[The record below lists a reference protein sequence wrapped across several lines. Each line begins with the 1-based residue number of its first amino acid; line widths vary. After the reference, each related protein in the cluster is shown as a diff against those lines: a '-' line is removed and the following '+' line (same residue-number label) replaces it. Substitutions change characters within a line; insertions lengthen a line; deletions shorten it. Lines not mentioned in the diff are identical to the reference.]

1 RWDLN
6 WQGVFRLAQPEPL
19 ARGTTIVMRYRYD
32 NSSDNVSNPNNPP
45 QRVHGGNRAV
55 DEMAHLW
62 LQVLPT
68 GSSGDS
74 RDPRMTLQEAL
85 SRHHIENNPADFESH
100 YHLAPMLQP
109 GGAPL
114 QALEHYQAA
123 LALRPGDATVE
134 NALGGALL
142 AENKISDAISHLCVA
157 ASDRLY
163 IFEH

>member
-1 RWDLN
+1 M
-6 WQGVFRLAQPEPL
+6 A
-19 ARGTTIVMRYRYD
+19 YRYD

-85 SRHHIENNPADFESH
+85 SRHHIENKS
-100 YHLAPMLQP
+100 
-109 GGAPL
+109 
-114 QALEHYQAA
+114 
-123 LALRPGDATVE
+123 R
-134 NALGGALL
+134 
-142 AENKISDAISHLCVA
+142 
-157 ASDRLY
+157 
-163 IFEH
+163 